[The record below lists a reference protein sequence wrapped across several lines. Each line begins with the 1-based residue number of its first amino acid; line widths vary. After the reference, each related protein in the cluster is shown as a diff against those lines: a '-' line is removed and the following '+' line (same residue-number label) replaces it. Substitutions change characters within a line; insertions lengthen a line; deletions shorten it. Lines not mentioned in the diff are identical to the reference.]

1 MFSVHWNQEI
11 NMISKVKNY
20 VVRLSNAAHSGA
32 DAVKSEYEQILREV
46 ANDYGE
52 HAFAAILI
60 TSIMA
65 VIVGAIMLIIGIFV
79 TSTVSNSIP
88 TANLTTAQNN
98 TLNSANTNIGTAF
111 TLLGVI
117 LIVGGAGGI
126 IAVLLGF
133 VGQPGMTR

>member
-1 MFSVHWNQEI
+1 
-11 NMISKVKNY
+11 MISKVNNY
-20 VVRLSNAAHSGA
+20 VVRLNNAAHGGA

-65 VIVGAIMLIIGIFV
+65 VIVGAIMLIIGILV